1 MSKPAEI
8 KMLPSEGLP
17 PLDSAT
23 NLVLNLLAQES
34 NAHDNNVISLP
45 ITHQDAGKCN
55 DQKQPRRPLYQKYK
69 RP

>member
-1 MSKPAEI
+1 MSKPSEI

-34 NAHDNNVISLP
+34 NAHDNNVIELNP
-45 ITHQDAGKCN
+45 THKDAGKCD
-55 DQKQPRRPLYQKYK
+55 DQKQPRRTLSQKHE
-69 RP
+69 R